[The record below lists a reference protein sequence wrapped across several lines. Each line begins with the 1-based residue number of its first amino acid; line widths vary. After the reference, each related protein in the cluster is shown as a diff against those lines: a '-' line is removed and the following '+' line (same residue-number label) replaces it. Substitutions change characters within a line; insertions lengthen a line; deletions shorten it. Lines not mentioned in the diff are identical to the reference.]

1 MKPKKIWMIDP
12 GNSSFVRKDYEI
24 LSKQFFVRQYHYQS
38 SKNPFVFAFR
48 MIKIM
53 IASIWFATRFDLM
66 YIWFADYHSLFP
78 ALIGRLTGKKI
89 VVVTGGF
96 DAVAIPQLSYGVFVR
111 KNFRYWC
118 AASTY
123 RLANLI
129 LPVDGSL
136 AAGFNHY
143 AGSNGNALPVGVRQ
157 FVPGIRS
164 RIEVLPTGYDPGN
177 WKRDTTV
184 VRKPWVLSVAYVNK
198 EQTFRLKG
206 FDLMIET
213 ARLLPDTV
221 FTLAGLS
228 PEMKDKYRDNLPSN
242 VRLLG
247 PVPYHDLSAL
257 YSSHQV
263 YAQLSLS
270 EGLPNSLCEA
280 MLCECVPVGSQVNGI
295 PTAIGNTGYLLQKHN
310 AADAADLITKA
321 LKSGDESGKA
331 ARAHIMQYFPEKRRK
346 IRLTEL
352 LNEIL

>member
-1 MKPKKIWMIDP
+1 MVDP
-12 GNSSFVRKDYEI
+12 GYSSFVRKDYEI
-24 LSKQFFVRQYHYQS
+24 LRKRFSVRQFHYQS
-38 SKNPFVFAFR
+38 TKNPIGFAIQMTKTMF
-48 MIKIM
+48 
-53 IASIWFATRFDLM
+53 ASLRFATRSDLVF
-66 YIWFADYHSLFP
+66 IWFADYHSLFP
-78 ALIGRLTGKKI
+78 ALIGRLTGRKV

-123 RLANLI
+123 RFANLI

-143 AGSNGNALPVGVRQ
+143 AGRDGIALPVGVRQ
-157 FVPGIRS
+157 YVPGIRG
-164 RIEVLPTGYDPGN
+164 RIEVLPTGYDPAI

-184 VRKPWVLSVAYVNK
+184 DRKPSVLTVAYVNK

-206 FDLMIET
+206 FDLLIET
-213 ARLLPDTV
+213 ARLLPDTI
-221 FTLAGLS
+221 FTLAGIS
-228 PEMKDKYRDNLPSN
+228 PEMQNKYRDNLPSN

-247 PVPYHDLSAL
+247 PIAYHDLPAL
-257 YSSHQV
+257 YSNHQV

-295 PTAIGNTGYLLQKHN
+295 PAAIGNTGYLLQKH
-310 AADAADLITKA
+310 DAAEAAILITKA
-321 LKSGDESGKA
+321 LISGDEPGKA
-331 ARAHIMQYFPEKRRK
+331 ARAHIMRNFPEKRREV
-346 IRLTEL
+346 RLTEL